1 MSTEELSAQWD
12 VFSAGETSLA
22 EFVEN
27 VLPLSDQATNS
38 SEHGDLPGG
47 KQDDKDKLNGC
58 RKLSADAV
66 AVSSFSA
73 ILKHFTLCESFEGF
87 SHSKRFFQCF

>member
-1 MSTEELSAQWD
+1 MSAEELSAQWD

-22 EFVEN
+22 EYVEN

-38 SEHGDLPGG
+38 SEHVDLPGA

-58 RKLSADAV
+58 RKLSANTV
-66 AVSSFSA
+66 AVSTFPV
-73 ILKHFTLCESFEGF
+73 ILKHFTLYF
-87 SHSKRFFQCF
+87 